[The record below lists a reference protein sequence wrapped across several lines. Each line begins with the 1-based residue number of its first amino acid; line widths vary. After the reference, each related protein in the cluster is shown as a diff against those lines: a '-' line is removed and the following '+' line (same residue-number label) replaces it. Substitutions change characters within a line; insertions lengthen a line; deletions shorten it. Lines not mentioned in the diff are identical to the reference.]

1 MKTKKERSMYPVWF
15 VLPSLIIF
23 VVFFLWPIISSLYY
37 SLTVWNF
44 ETAKFCGLDN
54 YKLFFSEHSMSS
66 SVVHTLIYAFGT
78 SALKVILAFFI
89 AIFLTSKIKSKG
101 FIRSAVFFPNLVSM
115 MAVGLAFSYMMHPT
129 KGLLNMPI
137 QALGGT
143 PLDFLGDPKTAL
155 LSIILT
161 DVWKGLSISVV
172 IYIAGIQ
179 SIDKTYYEAAS
190 IDGATGWQQ
199 LKHITLPLVA
209 PSQNSII
216 ILSLIGGLRS
226 FDLIWAMTGGGP
238 GFSTDVLAS
247 VIYKQYAAGFY
258 GLSTAGN
265 VVMLILISV
274 IAFPLQHFLNKR
286 EEAIQG

>member
-23 VVFFLWPIISSLYY
+23 VIFFLWPIISSLYY

-89 AIFLTSKIKSKG
+89 AIFLTSKIKTKG

-143 PLDFLGDPKTAL
+143 PIDFLGDPKTAL
-155 LSIILT
+155 LSIIRSEEHTSEL
-161 DVWKGLSISVV
+161 
-172 IYIAGIQ
+172 Q
-179 SIDKTYYEAAS
+179 S
-190 IDGATGWQQ
+190 
-199 LKHITLPLVA
+199 
-209 PSQNSII
+209 
-216 ILSLIGGLRS
+216 
-226 FDLIWAMTGGGP
+226 
-238 GFSTDVLAS
+238 
-247 VIYKQYAAGFY
+247 
-258 GLSTAGN
+258 LST
-265 VVMLILISV
+265 
-274 IAFPLQHFLNKR
+274 IAFYV
-286 EEAIQG
+286 